1 MLDTTSAADWESAIH
16 DAIEAVTGLDVCDA
30 DDNIYSAV
38 GGNCALNCNL
48 KYGAAAG
55 TCTTLKSGDA
65 AWKDKYGDRAVE
77 AVGWADAQ
85 LINAGYTACQYA
97 PEAGAKM
104 YLPTARPTFAAPTR
118 VPVPKPTDVP
128 TPKPSFKPTPKP
140 TPQTQKS
147 PEPTPEPSVKTPAPT
162 KAPTKA
168 PKPAPT
174 PKPTA
179 VPTSFPSLT
188 PTMSQAPTRKGSI
201 TWAHV
206 GEDVEVR
213 GLDMHKFTAYADNS
227 VMFHFAGDHMDCDDG
242 ARGYKMTAAP
252 PINDAAWNNASYCL
266 YPNGNGLG
274 AGRWPPSCWPTYDKK
289 GKCTNQ
295 DRECDVK
302 EDCNRKAW

>member
-1 MLDTTSAADWESAIH
+1 MTQCCACKRFGGTTYAPTPADMKMSGCDARYEYQLRYKPKPRTVSLVKQQKMLDTTSAADWESAIH

-118 VPVPKPTDVP
+118 VPTSKPTVLGHRDANASYAPTYKPTHQRTGIPTAEPTPSPSTAVPSVAPTFETWAPSEVPTPVPVPKPT
-128 TPKPSFKPTPKP
+128 
-140 TPQTQKS
+140 
-147 PEPTPEPSVKTPAPT
+147 
-162 KAPTKA
+162 
-168 PKPAPT
+168 
-174 PKPTA
+174 
-179 VPTSFPSLT
+179 
-188 PTMSQAPTRKGSI
+188 
-201 TWAHV
+201 H
-206 GEDVEVR
+206 
-213 GLDMHKFTAYADNS
+213 
-227 VMFHFAGDHMDCDDG
+227 
-242 ARGYKMTAAP
+242 
-252 PINDAAWNNASYCL
+252 
-266 YPNGNGLG
+266 
-274 AGRWPPSCWPTYDKK
+274 
-289 GKCTNQ
+289 
-295 DRECDVK
+295 
-302 EDCNRKAW
+302 

>member
-16 DAIEAVTGLDVCDA
+16 DAIEALTGLDVCDA

-118 VPVPKPTDVP
+118 VPTSKPTVLGHRDANASYAPTYKPTHQRTGIPTAEPTPQPSTAVPSVAPTFETWAPSEVPTPVPVPKPTDVP

-140 TPQTQKS
+140 TPLTAKS
-147 PEPTPEPSVKTPAPT
+147 PAPTPAPT
-162 KAPTKA
+162 TTPA
-168 PKPAPT
+168 PAPT
-174 PKPTA
+174 PSPSVPPTA
-179 VPTSFPSLT
+179 FPSLT

-206 GEDVEVR
+206 GEDVEV
-213 GLDMHKFTAYADNS
+213 
-227 VMFHFAGDHMDCDDG
+227 
-242 ARGYKMTAAP
+242 
-252 PINDAAWNNASYCL
+252 W
-266 YPNGNGLG
+266 
-274 AGRWPPSCWPTYDKK
+274 
-289 GKCTNQ
+289 
-295 DRECDVK
+295 
-302 EDCNRKAW
+302 